1 MNIIELTSFVSGS
14 ISDDILNWS
23 PEEVCRWLEKIGV
36 NDRKSLDTFKNHRI
50 SGRELLAWIGT
61 DQLYEMGLSN
71 HLNHQRIL
79 EGIADLKKHVSDHND
94 ESTGDEDYV
103 PLMRM
108 LRTNQ
113 RHGNHCILEP
123 ERDDTHQRIFQKLLG
138 WTQFINHLVR
148 VTRIVLLDDPNRF
161 KAFMKQMSTFSN
173 KKTPNGLQS
182 TQSYLTGDSRMNKVT
197 NRVKKLARQVNGP
210 RSIDIVRV
218 WYTCQ
223 KIHAEEII
231 KNGFSGINRLR
242 FRNPQKGICFSS
254 SALCALQDLERDDC
268 LIMCYLLVPDPYP
281 VLIDNQSR
289 KNLDSRYCFFN
300 NQTHAD
306 YRQQSPS
313 LFFGTNYRPS
323 TTNFT
328 VTNSTDGLYDKFVT
342 FDPNDVIPHAIIFL
356 SVPRQ
361 N

>member
-61 DQLYEMGLSN
+61 DRLYEMGLSN

-94 ESTGDEDYV
+94 ESTSNEDYV
-103 PLMRM
+103 PLMRR
-108 LRTNQ
+108 LGRNQ

-123 ERDDTHQRIFQKLLG
+123 ERDDTHQRIFQKVLG
-138 WTQFINHLVR
+138 WSRSINDLVH
-148 VTRIVLLDDPNRF
+148 VTKIELVDDPDRF
-161 KAFMKQMSTFSN
+161 DAFMKQMNTFEKQKKQGRFRSTPGYHN
-173 KKTPNGLQS
+173 
-182 TQSYLTGDSRMNKVT
+182 GDSGMNKGAD
-197 NRVKKLARQVNGP
+197 RVKKLARQVNGQQ
-210 RSIDIVRV
+210 SIDIVRV

-254 SALCALQDLERDDC
+254 SALCALQDMERYDC

-289 KNLDSRYCFFN
+289 RNLDSRYCFFN

-313 LFFGTNYRPS
+313 LFFGTNYRPLN
-323 TTNFT
+323 TNFT
-328 VTNSTDGLYDKFVT
+328 VTNSTDGSYDKFVT

-356 SVPRQ
+356 SVRRQ